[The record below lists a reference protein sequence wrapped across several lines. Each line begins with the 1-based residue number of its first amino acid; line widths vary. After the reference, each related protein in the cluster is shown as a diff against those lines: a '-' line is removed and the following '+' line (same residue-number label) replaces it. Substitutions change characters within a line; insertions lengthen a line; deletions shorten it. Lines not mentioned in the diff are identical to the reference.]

1 MALLIF
7 LLTYVFIAGARL
19 PFSRLDRPGGALVG
33 AVLMVVLGQVTPAEV
48 FGHSADPGRHAVDA
62 DTIIL
67 LLGMMLLAAYLSQAS
82 FFRAAGY
89 HAVRLAHSPRW
100 LLVIVGV
107 VSAVLSAFLVND
119 TVCLMLTPLV
129 LAVVEDARLPPIP
142 YLLAVCMASN
152 AGSVATFTGNPQN
165 MLIQGA
171 SGLSYAG
178 FAAYMALPA
187 LLATAVVILA
197 LLWFFRA
204 ELPNRRFDTQ
214 RPPPPV
220 DRPLLGVSLTA
231 LAAVV
236 VAFFLGLPMGWSAL
250 TGAAAVMVVSRW
262 PPREALERVDYVL
275 LLFFASLFVVVYGVN
290 KGGWAEHIRTAFA
303 PLMSGGPLRQTLGF
317 ASLTL
322 FASNLF
328 SNVPFVML
336 ARTWVPALQQPVV
349 GWHVLALGS
358 TLAGNLTLV
367 GSVANLIVFEAA
379 RGKAEISFWGY
390 LRVGLPV
397 TLVSFAVGLA
407 TLLLEHALF

>member
-1 MALLIF
+1 
-7 LLTYVFIAGARL
+7 
-19 PFSRLDRPGGALVG
+19 
-33 AVLMVVLGQVTPAEV
+33 
-48 FGHSADPGRHAVDA
+48 
-62 DTIIL
+62 
-67 LLGMMLLAAYLSQAS
+67 
-82 FFRAAGY
+82 
-89 HAVRLAHSPRW
+89 
-100 LLVIVGV
+100 
-107 VSAVLSAFLVND
+107 
-119 TVCLMLTPLV
+119 
-129 LAVVEDARLPPIP
+129 
-142 YLLAVCMASN
+142 MASN
-152 AGSVATFTGNPQN
+152 SGSVATFTGNPQN

-187 LLATAVVILA
+187 LLATGVVIA
-197 LLWFFRA
+197 SLLLIFRA
-204 ELPNRRFDTQ
+204 QLSPRPFETQ
-214 RPPPPV
+214 RPPPEV
-220 DRPLLGVSLTA
+220 DRALLTVSLVA
-231 LAAVV
+231 LGGVV
-236 VAFFLGLPMGWSAL
+236 VAFFAGLPMGWSAL
-250 TGAAAVMVVSRW
+250 AGAAAVMIVSRW

-290 KGGWAEHIRTAFA
+290 KGGWAEEIRLAFA

-322 FASNLF
+322 VASNLF

-336 ARTWVPALQQPVV
+336 ARSWVPTLQDPLM

-379 RGKAEISFWGY
+379 RGKTEMSFMGY

-397 TLVSFAVGLA
+397 TLLSFAVGLA